1 MVVSNVT
8 EVSFFRKEMNS
19 HINKEVEVHN
29 VGLIEYQAAWDEQE
43 RLFATIVDQKLLN
56 RTCSPE
62 EQLPTPNYLLFCE
75 HPPVY
80 TLGTSGH
87 AENLLIDEA
96 RLTSELG
103 ATFFKIRRGGDITY
117 HGPGQ
122 LIGYPILDL
131 DNFFTDIHRYMRLL
145 EESII
150 RTLAEYGLQ
159 AGRIEGLTGVW
170 LGDDSATNSSVDPA
184 LRGPARRG
192 PARKICAMGVKASR
206 WVTMH
211 GFALNV
217 NTDLRYFDHIVPCGI
232 TDKAVTSL
240 AAELGHE
247 VPLDDVIEHIRR
259 HMAELFEMELI
270 ETQEKRYKTKDS
282 TRP

>member
-1 MVVSNVT
+1 MKGQ
-8 EVSFFRKEMNS
+8 FLRKAMNS
-19 HINKEVEVHN
+19 RINKQVDVRKL
-29 VGLIEYQAAWDEQE
+29 GLIAYQQAWDEQE
-43 RLFATIVDQKLLN
+43 RLFATIVNQKLLN
-56 RTCSPE
+56 RTLAAD
-62 EQLPTPNYLLFCE
+62 EQQPTTNYLLFCE

-87 AENLLIDEA
+87 PENLLIDED
-96 RLTSELG
+96 RLTNELG

-122 LIGYPILDL
+122 LVGYPILDL

-150 RTLAEYGLQ
+150 LTLADYGLQ
-159 AGRIEGLTGVW
+159 AGRIEGAGSERLTGVW
-170 LGDDSATNSSVDPA
+170 LDAD
-184 LRGPARRG
+184 GPN
-192 PARKICAMGVKASR
+192 PRKICAMGVKASR

-217 NTDLRYFDHIVPCGI
+217 NTDLRYFSHIVPCGI

-240 AAELGHE
+240 AVELGRE
-247 VPLDDVIEHIRR
+247 VSLDEVANNVQR
-259 HMAELFEMELI
+259 HLFELFDMELVQDN
-270 ETQEKRYKTKDS
+270 EERH
-282 TRP
+282 